1 MTAATMITG
10 TVFSL
15 DLLVVK
21 TCLED
26 LVRINSKVELAGGF
40 LRLLV
45 AEICLVDLLLGVF
58 GVSPNVVALII
69 EIAIVFNFAS
79 YVLVL
84 ECVALISYSLISIVN
99 ASYPLK
105 DMFPIVKVCCLL
117 ICMNLPSSHH
127 YVANIATASMTA
139 ATLCRQNIGLE
150 GHENQRIMIGNR
162 LYKVKGPMRL
172 SLVLGQIINEVT
184 ILIER
189 KATNLSPASGTLDL
203 FEV

>member
-1 MTAATMITG
+1 MLRKKSLSFADKQAKPMTAATMITG

-26 LVRINSKVELAGGF
+26 LVRIDSKVAGGF

-79 YVLVL
+79 YVLVYL
-84 ECVALISYSLISIVN
+84 VEYAALISFSLISIVST
-99 ASYPLK
+99 SYPLK
-105 DMFPIVKVCCLL
+105 GLFPIVKVCFLL
-117 ICMNLPSSHH
+117 AKHCRSPFFWFFFQI
-127 YVANIATASMTA
+127 VRDE
-139 ATLCRQNIGLE
+139 TL
-150 GHENQRIMIGNR
+150 
-162 LYKVKGPMRL
+162 
-172 SLVLGQIINEVT
+172 
-184 ILIER
+184 
-189 KATNLSPASGTLDL
+189 
-203 FEV
+203 

>member
-26 LVRINSKVELAGGF
+26 LVRIDSKVELAGGF

-69 EIAIVFNFAS
+69 EIVIVFNFAS
-79 YVLVL
+79 YVLVYL
-84 ECVALISYSLISIVN
+84 VECVALISYSLISIVN
-99 ASYPLK
+99 VCYPLK

-127 YVANIATASMTA
+127 YVANIATASMTSA
-139 ATLCRQNIGLE
+139 
-150 GHENQRIMIGNR
+150 
-162 LYKVKGPMRL
+162 K
-172 SLVLGQIINEVT
+172 
-184 ILIER
+184 
-189 KATNLSPASGTLDL
+189 
-203 FEV
+203 